1 MSKYIRN
8 KKNRL
13 YEYRGELARLNNE
26 IKYFEVTFHH
36 TEKRE
41 VQIVE
46 LINNM
51 YLLNE
56 DGKKEFICYHTWAN
70 MISNVTKDVFKHIN
84 NGELKE
90 GQQIKIR
97 AKVKEYTNR
106 KGQFNYGIEIKK
118 IYW

>member
-1 MSKYIRN
+1 MSKYIRD
-8 KKNRL
+8 KENRL

-26 IKYFEVTFHH
+26 IKHFEVTFHH
-36 TEKRE
+36 TEKRG
-41 VQIVE
+41 VRIVA
-46 LINNM
+46 LLNNM

-56 DGKKEFICYHTWAN
+56 DGKKEFICIHTWAN

-106 KGQFNYGIEIKK
+106 KGQNNYGIEIKK